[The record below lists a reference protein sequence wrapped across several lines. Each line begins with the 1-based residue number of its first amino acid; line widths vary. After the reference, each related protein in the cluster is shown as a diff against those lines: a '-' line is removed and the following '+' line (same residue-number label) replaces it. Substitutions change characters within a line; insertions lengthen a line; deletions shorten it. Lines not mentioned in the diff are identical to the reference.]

1 MRHVSTR
8 LHRGSPDD
16 AAGVGLPERGL
27 PGIRDPLAEARELF
41 LASEQVDRRVV
52 RGQILESWWRSREC
66 RVAADRLDLSYL
78 GVPDLDTPLG
88 RAAEPVLRHLHEY
101 LDGQPISII
110 LADATGL
117 VLRRLTGDR
126 DLERTLDA
134 VMLVPG
140 FSYTENVVGTNA
152 IGTALESGRQTHV
165 FGHEHYAEQL
175 LGLACAGVPLRDPV
189 SGTILGVIAL
199 TCWRRDA
206 DPLLLTL
213 VKSTANQ
220 LGRALTEASK
230 DQELRLLREYAR
242 AWQHVGGLAHAT
254 WVDPAAVPR
263 NDVSGGRGIQVGD
276 GNVQHNYWLVTVP
289 GASLDPKLLAVLR
302 PDVAAE
308 QVRRMLPFDVV
319 DLFTTASPGDVRDV
333 LRVLLAN
340 DAADRELVMAIL
352 NRIKDSVRDPLVEP
366 LLGEFPGLQSE
377 PKRTAV
383 ACGPA
388 VIHPAGL
395 LQESAND
402 AVIVAGRFGW
412 PEYGEIGAYICWP
425 GQGFWENVTHLGFY
439 ADGEIKPVIPRVL
452 AWHREVLLTSAE
464 AAARRAA
471 GEPELAA
478 AIAYF
483 LEQGTRDEAERYG
496 IALLSPPGDPGTV
509 HLRAPIVNDLVARSG
524 KPTGWT
530 QRFRYAS
537 LARLNSGVAR
547 TSEI

>member
-1 MRHVSTR
+1 
-8 LHRGSPDD
+8 
-16 AAGVGLPERGL
+16 
-27 PGIRDPLAEARELF
+27 LAEARDLF
-41 LASEQVDRRVV
+41 LAAQPVDRAVV
-52 RGQILESWWRSREC
+52 RDQILASWWRSREC

-78 GVPDLDTPLG
+78 GAPDLDTPLAL
-88 RAAEPVLRHLHEY
+88 AAEPVLRSLHEQ

-110 LADATGL
+110 LTDATGL

-126 DLERTLDA
+126 DLERKLDA

-140 FSYTENVVGTNA
+140 FSYAEDVVGTNA
-152 IGTALESGRQTHV
+152 IGTALKSGGPVHV

-175 LGLACAGVPLRDPV
+175 VGLACAAVPLSDPV
-189 SGTILGVIAL
+189 SGKTLGVIDL

-206 DPLLLTL
+206 DPLLLSL
-213 VKSTANQ
+213 VKSTADQ
-220 LGRALTEASK
+220 LGRALTEASN
-230 DQELRLLREYAR
+230 DRELRLLREHTR
-242 AWQHVGGLAHAT
+242 ASRHTGGLAHAT
-254 WVDPAAVPR
+254 RIDPAAVSR
-263 NDVSGGRGIQVGD
+263 NDVSGGQGIQVGD
-276 GNVQHNYWLVTVP
+276 GNVQHNYWLLAAP
-289 GASLDPKLLAVLR
+289 GASLAPKLLAVLR
-302 PDVAAE
+302 ADAAAE
-308 QVRRMLPFDVV
+308 QVRRMLPFDAV

-333 LRVLLAN
+333 LRILLAS

-383 ACGPA
+383 AGGHA
-388 VIHPAGL
+388 VDHLPGV
-395 LQESAND
+395 LQESVND

-412 PEYGEIGAYICWP
+412 PEYEEIGAYICWP

-439 ADGEIKPVIPRVL
+439 ADGEIKPVIPCVR
-452 AWHREVLLTSAE
+452 AWQREVLLTAAE
-464 AAARRAA
+464 ATARRAA

-478 AIAYF
+478 AIEYF
-483 LEQGTRDEAERYG
+483 LGQGARDEAERYG

-524 KPTGWT
+524 RQVGWT

-537 LARLNSGVAR
+537 LARLTSGVIW